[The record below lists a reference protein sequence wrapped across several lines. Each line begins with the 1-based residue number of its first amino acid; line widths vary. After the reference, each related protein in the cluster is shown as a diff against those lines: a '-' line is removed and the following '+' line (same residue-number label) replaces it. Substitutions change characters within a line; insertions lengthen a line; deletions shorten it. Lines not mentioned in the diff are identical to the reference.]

1 MESPISIDRL
11 KAMAASPEIQIR
23 ALQSL
28 LEVKENVDKEV
39 HMKCVITALS
49 TAYLDADTALKISA
63 VIEQQSSFSAEDKA
77 RLQKAVG
84 DQVREVGSAKKGGR
98 KPYQDYTK
106 VENFLTD
113 DIWDGLMSYPY
124 GRSCSLLLEHAWNLG
139 LRSPYFSNGVASW
152 EIALCLSAVQK
163 HTSWTLEKLKD
174 AALTSRWTGPKCS
187 KHCLSSYV
195 KSLFSEKC
203 FTETLYKGQAAQT
216 ESLVPLLVYYL
227 VEGCKTVENLQP
239 YLSSFFLI

>member
-1 MESPISIDRL
+1 MSHNRVVAGSPISVDRV
-11 KAMAASPEIQIR
+11 KAMAASPEIQIQ

-63 VIEQQSSFSAEDKA
+63 VIEQQNSFSAEDKA

-113 DIWDGLMSYPY
+113 DVWDGLMSYPY
-124 GRSCSLLLEHAWNLG
+124 GRSCSLLLEHAWNLDYAIH
-139 LRSPYFSNGVASW
+139 RSRLMLP
-152 EIALCLSAVQK
+152 
-163 HTSWTLEKLKD
+163 
-174 AALTSRWTGPKCS
+174 
-187 KHCLSSYV
+187 
-195 KSLFSEKC
+195 
-203 FTETLYKGQAAQT
+203 
-216 ESLVPLLVYYL
+216 
-227 VEGCKTVENLQP
+227 
-239 YLSSFFLI
+239 

>member
-39 HMKCVITALS
+39 HLKCVITALS

-84 DQVREVGSAKKGGR
+84 DQVRCNVKR
-98 KPYQDYTK
+98 
-106 VENFLTD
+106 
-113 DIWDGLMSYPY
+113 MSP
-124 GRSCSLLLEHAWNLG
+124 S
-139 LRSPYFSNGVASW
+139 
-152 EIALCLSAVQK
+152 IAITNMVWQN
-163 HTSWTLEKLKD
+163 
-174 AALTSRWTGPKCS
+174 
-187 KHCLSSYV
+187 V
-195 KSLFSEKC
+195 
-203 FTETLYKGQAAQT
+203 
-216 ESLVPLLVYYL
+216 
-227 VEGCKTVENLQP
+227 
-239 YLSSFFLI
+239 